1 MASDPSS
8 ASAGDAPRGGH
19 RSTAAVRKRER
30 EQAIIAATRTL
41 FDQRGVRDAQIDD
54 IARTVG
60 VNRAIIYRHFTG
72 KEELFGLTLVG
83 YLDELAEHLL
93 AADRPDADAGTRLR
107 LMTAA
112 FHEFGMA
119 YPAFV
124 DCALTIMRNTGSELF
139 EEFSEG
145 AVFRLGRAI
154 ARCLGHLVQVLD
166 AGNRS
171 GEFHIDDPHLLA
183 NTLYAQ
189 GLGAMQLARVG
200 LLVKEAAPGMPTV
213 ASVSAEQV
221 KDYLVAASVA
231 MAVGVPDEHDHRP
244 GSGLGSPPGNDGT
257 RRGQEST

>member
-1 MASDPSS
+1 VASDLSS
-8 ASAGDAPRGGH
+8 ASAGDAPRGGR
-19 RSTAAVRKRER
+19 RSTAAARKRER
-30 EQAIIAATRTL
+30 EQAIIAATRAL
-41 FDQRGVRDAQIDD
+41 FDERGVRDAQIDD

-83 YLDELAEHLL
+83 YLDELAEYLRSS
-93 AADRPDADAGTRLR
+93 DRPDADASTRLR

-112 FHEFGMA
+112 FHDFGMT

-124 DCALTIMRNTGSELF
+124 DCALNLMRNTGTELF

-154 ARCLGHLVQVLD
+154 ARCLGQLVEVLEE
-166 AGNRS
+166 GNRA
-171 GEFHIDDPHLLA
+171 GEFHIESPHLLA

-231 MAVGVPDEHDHRP
+231 MAVGISEGHDDRP
-244 GSGLGSPPGNDGT
+244 N
-257 RRGQEST
+257 RAGQEST

>member
-1 MASDPSS
+1 VVSAPSS
-8 ASAGDAPRGGH
+8 ASAGDAPGRGRRG
-19 RSTAAVRKRER
+19 TAAARKRER
-30 EQAIIAATRTL
+30 EQAIIAATRAL
-41 FDQRGVRDAQIDD
+41 FDERGVRDAQIDD

-93 AADRPDADAGTRLR
+93 AADRPDADASTRLR

-112 FHEFGMA
+112 FHDFGMA

-124 DCALTIMRNTGSELF
+124 DCSLTLMRNTGTELF

-154 ARCLGHLVQVLD
+154 ARCLGHLVEVLE
-166 AGNRS
+166 AGNGS
-171 GEFHIDDPHLLA
+171 GDFHIDDTHLLA

-213 ASVSAEQV
+213 ASLSAEQV

-231 MAVGVPDEHDHRP
+231 MAVGIGDEHDQRP
-244 GSGLGSPPGNDGT
+244 GNRS
-257 RRGQEST
+257 GQEST